1 MGAIDERPDVCI
13 VTAPSVVVRRRGRHL
28 LALAALLSVSS
39 ALVCGLA
46 NDGVAQS
53 SADPSTTSL
62 VPKAPDAS
70 TTGVP
75 AGVALRRSGS
85 ITVRKPSA
93 VIDTRLVKGGIT
105 IAANNV
111 TVKRTRIRVPG
122 GAEGVGVTIEQG
134 VTGTLIQD
142 TEIAGSESFQGIQGG
157 GFTARRVNIHGFEHG
172 VEIRG
177 RGKVLDS
184 YISLTDFRY
193 PDGTVPHFD
202 AVCGWSVNGVVVRHN
217 TLTAPPDQTAAVN
230 FTNDF
235 GSIKDVVIDNN
246 YLSGGGYAL
255 YVRGDAS
262 SPGSPALGKPV
273 KNIRVTNNQ
282 FGTSQW
288 GHASVVQAQ
297 ISASGNVE
305 QATGLPTLTE

>member
-1 MGAIDERPDVCI
+1 MRNRM
-13 VTAPSVVVRRRGRHL
+13 RRRL
-28 LALAALLSVSS
+28 FLVPATLLSLSC
-39 ALVCGLA
+39 ALVCGVA
-46 NDGVAQS
+46 TAGVARGSAVS
-53 SADPSTTSL
+53 SPASAVL
-62 VPKAPDAS
+62 KAPDAD

-75 AGVALRRSGS
+75 RGVALRRSGS
-85 ITVRKPSA
+85 LTVRKPSA
-93 VIDTRLVKGGIT
+93 VIDARLVKGGIT

-111 TVKRTRIRVPG
+111 TVKRTRIRVPS

-157 GFTARRVNIHGFEHG
+157 GFVARRVNIHGFEHG

-177 RGKVLDS
+177 RAKVLDS

-235 GSIKDVVIDNN
+235 GSINDVLIDNN

-262 SPGSPALGKPV
+262 SPHSPALGKPV

-288 GHASVVQAQ
+288 GHASVVQAE
-297 ISASGNVE
+297 ISASGNIE

>member
-1 MGAIDERPDVCI
+1 MGD
-13 VTAPSVVVRRRGRHL
+13 SMRRRHL
-28 LALAALLSVSS
+28 LLPAALLSVCC
-39 ALVCGLA
+39 ALVCGAATAAVALA
-46 NDGVAQS
+46 PR
-53 SADPSTTSL
+53 DPSDVS
-62 VPKAPDAS
+62 VVQKAPDAR

-75 AGVALRRSGS
+75 QGVALRRSGS
-85 ITVRKPSA
+85 ITVRKPA
-93 VIDTRLVKGGIT
+93 TVIDGRLVKGGIT
-105 IAANNV
+105 VAANNV

-122 GAEGVGVTIEQG
+122 GAEGVGVTIAPG

-157 GFTARRVNIHGFEHG
+157 NFTARRVHIHGFEHG
-172 VEIRG
+172 IEIRG
-177 RGKVLDS
+177 RATVLDS
-184 YISLTDFRY
+184 YITLTAFRY

-202 AVCGWSVNGVVVRHN
+202 AVCGWSVNRVVVRHN

-235 GSIKDVVIDNN
+235 GSIKNVVIDNN
-246 YLSGGGYAL
+246 FLSGGGYAL

-262 SPGSPALGKPV
+262 SAQSPAAGKPV
-273 KNIRVTNNQ
+273 KNISVTNNQ

-288 GHASVVQAQ
+288 GHASVVEAQ

-305 QATGLPTLTE
+305 QATGLPTLND